1 MSRKVLRTSL
11 ARDYAKSARRQ
22 KNAAHLR
29 GSPIDIAMLSV
40 AVTLALFDQ
49 CAILCVYLRTASTP
63 LWKVETC
70 ELPYSRARAAQV
82 PVFHTKK

>member
-11 ARDYAKSARRQ
+11 VRDYAKSARRQ

-29 GSPIDIAMLSV
+29 GSQIDIAMLSV

-63 LWKVETC
+63 LWKVETS

-82 PVFHTKK
+82 PAFHKK